1 MKLWGFILAIFIF
14 SLLTSA
20 INDAGL
26 MIPVG
31 EVDDFN
37 GTNIKAGTTTITE
50 VLTDDSIQSEKSLL
64 ENLPGYE
71 AVYIILKMFAVL
83 LSALGMTIYILPTL
97 LSYGVP
103 AVLANMFQMVVTF
116 MEGIFL
122 FQIWRRFKF
131 EN

>member
-14 SLLTSA
+14 SLITSA

-26 MIPVG
+26 MTVG

-37 GTNIKAGTTTITE
+37 SDNITAGTSTITE
-50 VLTDDSIQSEKSLL
+50 VLTDDSMQSEESFFSS
-64 ENLPGYE
+64 LPGIDALFI
-71 AVYIILKMFAVL
+71 AVKMFKVL
-83 LSALGMTIYILPTL
+83 VSALGMTIYILPTL
-97 LSYGVP
+97 LSYGMP
-103 AVLANMFQMVVTF
+103 AALASMFQLIVTF

-122 FQIWRRFKF
+122 FQVWRRFKI

>member
-26 MIPVG
+26 LIVG
-31 EVDDFN
+31 EVDDFDSD
-37 GTNIKAGTTTITE
+37 NITSSTSTITE
-50 VLTDDSIQSEKSLL
+50 ILTDDSIQSEESFF
-64 ENLPGYE
+64 ESLPG
-71 AVYIILKMFAVL
+71 ADALFIVVKMFKVL
-83 LSALGMTIYILPTL
+83 VTALGMTVYILPTL

-103 AVLANMFQMVVTF
+103 AALASMFQLIVTF

-122 FQIWRRFKF
+122 FQVWRRFKI

>member
-1 MKLWGFILAIFIF
+1 MKLWGFILGIFIF
-14 SLLTSA
+14 SLLTTA

-26 MIPVG
+26 MTVE

-37 GTNIKAGTTTITE
+37 SDNISAGTATITE
-50 VLTDDSIQSEKSLL
+50 TLTDDSMVSEKSFL
-64 ENLPGYE
+64 ESIPGIDGLFIG
-71 AVYIILKMFAVL
+71 AKMFNVL
-83 LSALGMTIYILPTL
+83 ITALGMTIYILPTL

-103 AVLANMFQMVVTF
+103 AALASMFQLIVTF

-122 FQIWRRFKF
+122 FQVWRRFKI

>member
-20 INDAGL
+20 LNDAGL
-26 MIPVG
+26 MVVS
-31 EVDDFN
+31 EVDDFSSA
-37 GTNIKAGTTTITE
+37 NITAGTATITE
-50 VLTDDSIQSEKSLL
+50 VLTDDSIQSEKTLL

-71 AVYIILKMFAVL
+71 AVYIIIKMFKVL
-83 LSALGMTIYILPTL
+83 ISALGMTVYILPTL
-97 LSYGVP
+97 LSYGMP
-103 AVLANMFQMVVTF
+103 AALASMFQLIVTF

-122 FQIWRRFKF
+122 FQVWRRFKI